1 LKVLCK
7 GLNVDDQTLY
17 NVARITEGYTPAD
30 LKLVVEEVKRE
41 LLKEGAS
48 TGVLRTQ
55 VTFNDFVKVLSQ
67 VKPSV
72 SPEQIKVYEEFKN
85 RKW

>member
-1 LKVLCK
+1 
-7 GLNVDDQTLY
+7 
-17 NVARITEGYTPAD
+17 
-30 LKLVVEEVKRE
+30 VKRE